1 MKYFLTYFLVC
12 AFLAP
17 ALASEPHRIVVL
29 DSGFNVTPE
38 DVPLCPTGHADFTGT
53 GMRDTVPHGTNV
65 AALIAQ
71 QVRGL
76 QACIIV
82 VKVLKN
88 HDGNAHRPYLDGLK
102 HALRTGAK
110 TWNMS
115 LVGGAAIP
123 EETRLLSQAL
133 DQGVTIFVAAGN
145 GEAVRS
151 GYSVVVKPINLDQ
164 RCEAFPAC
172 ADPRLRVV
180 SAYDLTRANF
190 GKIVDIWESG
200 LRKVGGGLSLSGT
213 SQATAIATGKY
224 VRNLLKNRE
233 P

>member
-1 MKYFLTYFLVC
+1 
-12 AFLAP
+12 
-17 ALASEPHRIVVL
+17 
-29 DSGFNVTPE
+29 
-38 DVPLCPTGHADFTGT
+38 
-53 GMRDTVPHGTNV
+53 
-65 AALIAQ
+65 
-71 QVRGL
+71 
-76 QACIIV
+76 
-82 VKVLKN
+82 
-88 HDGNAHRPYLDGLK
+88 
-102 HALRTGAK
+102 
-110 TWNMS
+110 MS